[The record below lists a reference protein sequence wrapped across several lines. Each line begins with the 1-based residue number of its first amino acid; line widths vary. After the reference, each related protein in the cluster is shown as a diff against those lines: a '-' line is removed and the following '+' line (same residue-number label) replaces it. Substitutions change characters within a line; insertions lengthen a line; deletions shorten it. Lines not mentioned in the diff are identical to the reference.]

1 MILSTVESKLHG
13 DILEYQHKHAY
24 FSLSDRKSVH
34 CPQKLKLKYEKCSSY
49 VPMQKLIILRKV
61 KSSLLIFL
69 FSLLKAQFKLFRL
82 KF

>member
-13 DILEYQHKHAY
+13 DILEYQHKTY

-49 VPMQKLIILRKV
+49 VPMQNL
-61 KSSLLIFL
+61 
-69 FSLLKAQFKLFRL
+69 
-82 KF
+82 